1 MESNE
6 TIYPKKHDIFSVIFQ
21 RFNLKTSRN
30 SIRSI
35 NPFKVINFSTTK
47 LNILDIKADNRHVC

>member
-1 MESNE
+1 MKLF
-6 TIYPKKHDIFSVIFQ
+6 IRRKHDIFSVIFQ
-21 RFNLKTSRN
+21 RFNLKTSGN